1 MALTK
6 MAPTDDEA
14 AALTPLRAEIAAD
27 GAVEAG
33 LSEAERVL
41 LRLSEVDGLQRKLQ
55 VELQRG
61 LGEGKGKGCTGGEAR
76 GRVWTGDIGLCGGR
90 GHRE

>member
-1 MALTK
+1 MGCDCLRGTIVEAENPAHLLCSIISWEDAISLTK

-14 AALTPLRAEIAAD
+14 AALTLLRAEMAAD

-33 LSEAERVL
+33 LSEAERLV

-55 VELQRG
+55 VD
-61 LGEGKGKGCTGGEAR
+61 
-76 GRVWTGDIGLCGGR
+76 GRVR
-90 GHRE
+90 G